1 MTTALVTGSTAG
13 IGAEFARQLAARGD
27 DLVLVA
33 RDQGRLAAQAQE
45 LTARYGVRCEVLPAD
60 LAVRADIDAV
70 AARLGSVEE
79 PIDVLVN
86 NAGFGFT
93 TTLLDADTRELE
105 RALDVMALAPMLLGG
120 AAGRAMA
127 SRGRGRI
134 INVASLAAW
143 IAQGGYSAVKS
154 YAKVW
159 SEGLAGELAGS
170 GVTVTAL
177 CPGWVTTEFH
187 ERAGLDGQA
196 RSIPGPVW
204 VSAERC
210 VRECLADAER
220 GRVVSIP
227 TKRWKLAAFA
237 LQHAPRG
244 VVHAISRRLSRA
256 KAS

>member
-1 MTTALVTGSTAG
+1 M
-13 IGAEFARQLAARGD
+13 
-27 DLVLVA
+27 
-33 RDQGRLAAQAQE
+33 
-45 LTARYGVRCEVLPAD
+45 
-60 LAVRADIDAV
+60 
-70 AARLGSVEE
+70 
-79 PIDVLVN
+79 
-86 NAGFGFT
+86 
-93 TTLLDADTRELE
+93 
-105 RALDVMALAPMLLGG
+105 
-120 AAGRAMA
+120 
-127 SRGRGRI
+127 
-134 INVASLAAW
+134 
-143 IAQGGYSAVKS
+143 KS
-154 YAKVW
+154 FAKVW

-196 RSIPGPVW
+196 HSIPGPVW